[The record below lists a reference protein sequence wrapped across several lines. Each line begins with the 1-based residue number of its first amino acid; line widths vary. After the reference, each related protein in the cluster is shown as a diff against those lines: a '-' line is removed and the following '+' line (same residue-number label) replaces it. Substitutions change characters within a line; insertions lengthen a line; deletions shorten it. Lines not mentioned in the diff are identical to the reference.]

1 MSGASDGAP
10 RWRTQAA
17 AGAEP
22 DYAEAPCGWL
32 YADRGSLTERLT
44 ALSGGRFAVEVIA
57 EGWQALRPDECQA
70 LEVPPAS
77 PGWVR
82 EVWLR
87 GAGEAWVFA
96 RSVAAREALEAADFD
111 LAALGERP
119 LGHWLFQAPAF
130 VRGPLEACRY
140 PLVWLP
146 AGAATTPCWAR
157 RSVFRRGP
165 LAILVGE
172 VFLPAFWPHARR
184 KGGSNHHDGSG
195 EIPGP
200 L

>member
-1 MSGASDGAP
+1 MSGACDGAP
-10 RWRTQAA
+10 RWLTHVAASQA
-17 AGAEP
+17 P
-22 DYAEAPCGWL
+22 DYREAPLGWL

-57 EGWQALRPDECQA
+57 QGWQPLRLDECQA

-87 GAGEAWVFA
+87 GGGEAWVFA
-96 RSVAAREALEAADFD
+96 RSVAARTALEAADFD

-140 PLVWLP
+140 PLTWLP

-172 VFLPAFWPHARR
+172 VFLPAFWPHAGRE
-184 KGGSNHHDGSG
+184 G
-195 EIPGP
+195 
-200 L
+200 

>member
-1 MSGASDGAP
+1 MSGACDGAP
-10 RWRTQAA
+10 RWLTRAA
-17 AGAEP
+17 ASQVP
-22 DYAEAPCGWL
+22 DYSEAPLGWL

-44 ALSGGRFAVEVIA
+44 ALSDGRFAVEVIA
-57 EGWQALRPDECQA
+57 QGWQPLRPDECQA

-87 GAGEAWVFA
+87 GNGEAWVFA
-96 RSVAAREALEAADFD
+96 RSVAARTALEAADFN

-140 PLVWLP
+140 PLAWLP
-146 AGAATTPCWAR
+146 AGAATAPCWAR

-172 VFLPAFWPHARR
+172 VFLPAFWPQAGRE
-184 KGGSNHHDGSG
+184 G
-195 EIPGP
+195 
-200 L
+200 

>member
-1 MSGASDGAP
+1 MSGASDGTP

-96 RSVAAREALEAADFD
+96 RSVAAREALEAADF
-111 LAALGERP
+111 
-119 LGHWLFQAPAF
+119 
-130 VRGPLEACRY
+130 
-140 PLVWLP
+140 
-146 AGAATTPCWAR
+146 
-157 RSVFRRGP
+157 
-165 LAILVGE
+165 
-172 VFLPAFWPHARR
+172 
-184 KGGSNHHDGSG
+184 
-195 EIPGP
+195 
-200 L
+200 

>member
-1 MSGASDGAP
+1 MSGGCDGSP
-10 RWRTQAA
+10 RWLTQAA
-17 AGAEP
+17 ASQAP
-22 DYAEAPCGWL
+22 DYREAPLGWL

-44 ALSGGRFAVEVIA
+44 ALAGGRFTVEVITQ
-57 EGWQALRPDECQA
+57 GWQPLRPDECQA
-70 LEVPPAS
+70 LDVPPSS

-87 GAGEAWVFA
+87 GDGEAWVFA
-96 RSVAAREALEAADFD
+96 RSVAARKALEAADFD
-111 LAALGERP
+111 LAALGDRP

-140 PLVWLP
+140 PLAWLP
-146 AGAATTPCWAR
+146 DGAASTACWAR
-157 RSVFRRGP
+157 RSVFSRGP

-172 VFLPAFWPHARR
+172 VFLPAFWPQAEHEQALIRQ
-184 KGGSNHHDGSG
+184 DGSG
-195 EIPGP
+195 DTTGP

>member
-1 MSGASDGAP
+1 MSGACDGAP
-10 RWRTQAA
+10 RWLTRAA
-17 AGAEP
+17 ASTEP
-22 DYAEAPCGWL
+22 DCAEAPLGWL

-44 ALSGGRFAVEVIA
+44 ALSDDHFAVEVIA

-70 LEVPPAS
+70 LDVPLAS

-87 GAGEAWVFA
+87 GKGEAWVFA

-111 LAALGERP
+111 LAALGDRP

-140 PLVWLP
+140 PQAWLP
-146 AGAATTPCWAR
+146 ENTESTACWAR
-157 RSVFRRGP
+157 RSVFRRAP
-165 LAILVGE
+165 LAILVSE
-172 VFLPAFWPHARR
+172 VFLPAFWPHAEHE
-184 KGGSNHHDGSG
+184 S
-195 EIPGP
+195 
-200 L
+200 